1 MTTENHSNVR
11 QKLSPERHKIAED
24 KRIYAIISHPL
35 KNKLQIAEPIG
46 IITNGGSV
54 FCMFSQNLK
63 LSLNEMARTE
73 LFRFFCFK
81 DARRNCL
88 LSEEGERRGH
98 SLNVKNVKKK
108 LVLMRYLVL
117 NWFFGL

>member
-1 MTTENHSNVR
+1 VTTENHSNVR

-24 KRIYAIISHPL
+24 KRIYAIISHSL

-54 FCMFSQNLK
+54 FCMLFQNLK

-81 DARRNCL
+81 DTRINCL
-88 LSEEGERRGH
+88 LSEEWERRWH
-98 SLNVKNVKKK
+98 SLNAKNVKKK
-108 LVLMRYLVL
+108 LVLMR
-117 NWFFGL
+117 

>member
-11 QKLSPERHKIAED
+11 QKLSPERYKIAED

-54 FCMFSQNLK
+54 FCMLSQNLK

-81 DARRNCL
+81 DARINCL
-88 LSEEGERRGH
+88 LSE
-98 SLNVKNVKKK
+98 
-108 LVLMRYLVL
+108 
-117 NWFFGL
+117 